1 MRLGHIAMD
10 SLLSL
15 PQGSVDTVGDRKLGQ
30 AMLEGLTHSTRLIP
44 VLQKTLLTRRNS
56 LDERRY

>member
-1 MRLGHIAMD
+1 MKAGHTAMD
-10 SLLSL
+10 SLFSL
-15 PQGSVDTVGDRKLGQ
+15 PEGSVDAVGNRKLGQ

-44 VLQKTLLTRRNS
+44 AVQKTLLTRRNS